1 MTLDSTRAALRS
13 DLRVVVVDAAGGCG
27 KTHEAVE
34 AALDWSREVQ
44 EGQEVLLLAHTNA
57 AVREFRKRI
66 AGGRVPIR
74 VSTLDAFA
82 LEILSSFSVSV
93 GLPEDIRIGAGVEFS
108 DLAPKLHELLTKSS
122 TTAEALA
129 RHYPVVI
136 FDEHQ
141 DASVEQHQILRHL
154 SRNGSLI
161 RVFGDPV
168 QGIYDWDGSPVS
180 WAEVTKDAD
189 KVEFLSEPKRWRDS
203 PQLGTWIVGAR
214 EVLAR
219 GGRIDRQSVPSDSV
233 FVHILSDL
241 EEPSPF
247 YGELGGLLVWK
258 IRKVLETCRGSTV
271 VLVRNSRHE
280 KLMRRSLPDEL
291 TVHEGA
297 DYADAYRAFGMATRA
312 GSNPRELALAA
323 IELMKS
329 SFGGM
334 TKAVEK
340 DLTSSLKADR
350 LDAGRKKKILP
361 LLGRFT
367 GVYETPSL
375 RSWCRMVGGFG
386 VDPPAELILH
396 RPRSLAAIRNA
407 TDLSYGDDPEVAFDE
422 VVRQMRMAVAVP
434 DRSVMTIHKSKG
446 HEFANVIVPIVGAG
460 SFPDDDAGRRLLY
473 VAMSRA
479 CATLHLIVPG
489 SGPSPLLRL

>member
-34 AALDWSREVQ
+34 AALDWSREVA

-57 AVREFRKRI
+57 AVREFRKRV
-66 AGGRVPIR
+66 AGRRAPIR

-82 LEILSSFSVSV
+82 LEILSSFSGSV

-108 DLAPKLHELLTKSS
+108 DLAPKLHELLSKSS
-122 TTAEALA
+122 TTAAALA

-141 DASVEQHQILRHL
+141 DASVEQHQILRHF
-154 SRNGSLI
+154 SRNGALI

-189 KVEFLSEPKRWRDS
+189 KVESLSEPKRWRDS

-214 EVLAR
+214 EILAC
-219 GGRIDRQSVPSDSV
+219 GGRIDRQTVPDSV
-233 FVHILSDL
+233 VVHILSNLD
-241 EEPSPF
+241 EPPPF

-258 IRKVLETCRGSTV
+258 IRGVLESCRGPTV

-280 KLMRRSLPDEL
+280 KLIRRALPDEL
-291 TVHEGA
+291 AIHEGA

-323 IELMKS
+323 IDLMKS

-340 DLTSSLKADR
+340 DLTSSLKADS

-361 LLGRFT
+361 LLSRFE
-367 GVYETPSL
+367 GVYEAPSL
-375 RSWCRMVGGFG
+375 RSWCRVVGGFG

-407 TDLSYGDDPEVAFDE
+407 SDLSYDDDPEAAFDE
-422 VVRQMRMAVAVP
+422 VVRQMRMAVGVP
-434 DRSVMTIHKSKG
+434 ERSVMTIHKSKG
-446 HEFANVIVPIVGAG
+446 HEFANVIVPIVGAE
-460 SFPDDDAGRRLLY
+460 SFPDDDSGRRLLY

-479 CATLHLIVPG
+479 CGTLHLIVPG
-489 SGPSPLLRL
+489 RSPSPLLKL